1 MATDTPQPSY
11 AGQPA
16 NVPGANVFDFIFSN
30 PFQHESDFVPRARRV
45 PKIRDDQPIFTD
57 HASDRPLTFSRVKR
71 DALTLA
77 SNLQSLGLDPNALET
92 LPPTASC
99 AGPEVAPV
107 VLIQLPNCL
116 PFATLFMGTIA
127 AGLTA
132 TLASPSLT
140 TTELAWV
147 IKNSRPRVLF
157 TSKALLDTVE
167 KALESQEDEAYKN
180 SVRVYTVDIARD
192 LYPIS
197 PASHAE
203 DGDWR
208 NLLVNTSSPLTA
220 GHSFPPESA
229 ATRTAVI
236 LWSSGTSGRSKG
248 VLLSHQAINFSVA
261 SLWHDADFY
270 SFHQRWLGYVPFY
283 HVFGLT
289 NIFLLA
295 FATGSSVF
303 TMPAFKLDT
312 VLSSIPRRQITYLHM
327 APPVAVMLAKSPVV
341 EPFARRDARG
351 RNAFSSVVGG
361 VTGGAPLG
369 HEVVEK
375 VFQRLGF
382 LVRLGYGMS
391 EACSITVQ
399 RGLREKDM
407 HGYKNDTGKPHWGV
421 ELMIAAS
428 GEADSTSSDDSTT
441 KAAPFGA
448 PGEIL
453 VRSPGL
459 MTAYVPT
466 QGLGGTETPDM
477 SVTAE
482 ALTSDGWL
490 RTGDVGT
497 LDAEGNLCITDR
509 IKELIKVR
517 AFQVAPA
524 ELEAILCSSDAV
536 ADAGVVG
543 VYDKTEATE
552 WPRAY
557 VVAADQNK
565 SEAGLKTLAHDLKT
579 LVESHAARYKWLVG
593 GIVFVKAIPKSPSG
607 KILRRVIRDG
617 GVQGFEVMPY
627 QRKKRD
633 AKL

>member
-1 MATDTPQPSY
+1 MASETMQPAY

-16 NVPGANVFDFIFSN
+16 NVPGANVFDFVFSS
-30 PFQHESDFVPRARRV
+30 PFQHEGDFVPRSRRV
-45 PKIRDDQPIFTD
+45 PKVRDDQPIFVD
-57 HASDRPLTFSRVKR
+57 HASERPLTFSRVKR

-77 SNLQSLGLDPNALET
+77 TNLQSLGLDPNALET

-99 AGPEVAPV
+99 AGAEVAPV

-116 PFATLFMGTIA
+116 PFATLMMGTIA
-127 AGLTA
+127 AGLTV

-147 IKNSRPRVLF
+147 VKNSRPRVLF
-157 TSKALLDTVE
+157 TTKSMLETVE
-167 KALESQEDEAYKN
+167 KALETQEDEAYKN
-180 SVRVYTVDIARD
+180 SVRVYTVDLATD
-192 LYPIS
+192 LYPLS

-203 DGDWR
+203 EGDWK
-208 NLLVNTSSPLTA
+208 NLLTLSKSSLTA
-220 GHSFPPESA
+220 AHPFSPESA
-229 ATRTAVI
+229 ATRTAII

-270 SFHQRWLGYVPFY
+270 GFHQRWLGYVPFY

-295 FATGSSVF
+295 LATGSTVY

-312 VLSSIPRRQITYLHM
+312 VLSAIPRRQVTYLHM
-327 APPVAVMLAKSPVV
+327 APPVAVMLAKSPLV

-351 RNAFSSVVGG
+351 RNAFSSVVAG

-375 VFQRLGF
+375 VFHRLGF

-399 RGLREKDM
+399 KGLREKDM
-407 HGYKNDTGKPHWGV
+407 NNYKSDTGRPHWGV
-421 ELMIAAS
+421 ELMIAAT
-428 GEADSTSSDDSTT
+428 GEEPTGPTT
-441 KAAPFGA
+441 KASPFGA

-459 MTAYVPT
+459 MSAYVPT
-466 QGLGGTETPDM
+466 QGLGSSETPDM

-482 ALTSDGWL
+482 AFTPDGWL

-497 LDAEGNLCITDR
+497 LDEEGNLCITDR

-517 AFQVAPA
+517 AYQVAPA
-524 ELEAILCSSDAV
+524 ELEAILCSSDDV

-543 VYDKTEATE
+543 VHDKSEATE

-557 VVAADQNK
+557 VVAADQDK
-565 SEAGLKTLAHDLKT
+565 SEADLKVLAHELKS

-593 GIVFVKAIPKSPSG
+593 GIVFVKQIPKSPSG

-617 GVQGFEVMPY
+617 GVQGFEVMLY

-633 AKL
+633 HKL

>member
-1 MATDTPQPSY
+1 MATDSVQPAY
-11 AGQPA
+11 AGQAA
-16 NVPGANVFDFIFSN
+16 NVPGANVFDFAFSN
-30 PFQHESDFVPRARRV
+30 PFQNESEFVPRARRV
-45 PKIRDDQPIFTD
+45 PKIQDDQPIFVD
-57 HASDRPLTFSRVKR
+57 HATDRPLTFSRVKR

-99 AGPEVAPV
+99 TGPEVAPV

-140 TTELAWV
+140 TTELAWI
-147 IKNSRPRVLF
+147 IKNARPRVLF
-157 TSKALLDTVE
+157 TAKALLDTVE
-167 KALESQEDEAYKN
+167 KAIESQDDEAYKN
-180 SVRVYTVDIARD
+180 SVRVYTVDVVRD
-192 LYPIS
+192 LYPLS

-203 DGDWR
+203 DGDWK
-208 NLLVNTSSPLTA
+208 NLLVDTSSPLTTA
-220 GHSFPPESA
+220 HPFSPESA

-248 VLLSHQAINFSVA
+248 VLLSHQAINFSIA

-270 SFHQRWLGYVPFY
+270 GFHQRWLGYVPFY

-312 VLSSIPRRQITYLHM
+312 VLSAIPRRQITYLHM

-351 RNAFSSVVGG
+351 RNAFSSVVAG

-399 RGLREKDM
+399 RGLRENDM

-421 ELMIAAS
+421 ELMVAAS
-428 GEADSTSSDDSTT
+428 GEAESSSDDTTT

-459 MTAYVPT
+459 MSAYVPT
-466 QGLGGTETPDM
+466 QGLGSSETPDM

-497 LDAEGNLCITDR
+497 LDEEGNLCITDR

-517 AFQVAPA
+517 AYQVAPA
-524 ELEAILCSSDAV
+524 ELEAILCSSDDV
-536 ADAGVVG
+536 ADAGVIG
-543 VYDKTEATE
+543 VHDKSEATE

-557 VVAADQNK
+557 VVAADQDK
-565 SEAGLKTLAHDLKT
+565 SEADLTTLAHDLKS

-617 GVQGFEVMPY
+617 GVQGFEVMLY